1 MLHKTVRRISKPL
14 LILPF
19 GVKQNQVAGN
29 VLHLL
34 FGPLLHLLPGTCTQ
48 LIQFRRFAAL
58 FSLIFG
64 KLVEGVDAY
73 KNNIVVLINQFNGL
87 LDASVHLCTYQS
99 AELPHTVIDVYDIVA
114 AGKLVKLLK
123 RKRYLARTGLF
134 AFQVELM
141 ETVKQLM
148 IRKQTNLQR
157 IVCKPAVD
165 SPVYRSKGDI
175 LLAVFKYDADTG
187 SLLFHV
193 AEDIQRIT
201 LFKESM
207 ERAAYQIEILM
218 INRLRARAE

>member
-34 FGPLLHLLPGTCTQ
+34 FGPLLHLFPGTRTQ
-48 LIQFRRFAAL
+48 LIQFRRFATL

-64 KLVEGVDAY
+64 KLVQGVDAY
-73 KNNIVVLINQFNGL
+73 KNNIVILINQFNGL
-87 LDASVHLCTYQS
+87 LNASVHLCTYQS
-99 AELPHTVIDVYDIVA
+99 AELAHTVIDVYDIVA

-123 RKRYLARTGLF
+123 RERYLARTGLF

-157 IVCKPAVD
+157 IVCKPTVD

-175 LLAVFKYDADTG
+175 LLTVFKYDADTG